1 METKVHIIETLALE
15 RRVETLVENIAHQE
29 LNADLKDLCQ
39 MVYLVLLEYDDSKIL
54 DLWEHDQINFFL
66 ARVIINQY
74 RSTNSPFYAAIC
86 KFRDH
91 CVALGNCDINDDALD
106 KLTGKVQHKTDD
118 R

>member
-66 ARVIINQY
+66 VRVILNQY
-74 RSTNSPFYAAIC
+74 RSKNSPFYAAIC

-91 CVALGNCDINDDALD
+91 CVALGDCEITDYALE
-106 KLTGKVQHKTDD
+106 KLTGCAIHKKQD